1 MKENRN
7 NILTWL
13 TNPFYFWGGS
23 KLFVIGLAVL
33 LLHIPIGYYFGAR
46 FDGAIDMH
54 ITSRVSFLQVSL
66 DVLIAWLS
74 MALSFY
80 VSAKLFKAPVRFVD
94 IAGATALARVPLL
107 LSVFPGYL
115 FVPDAATVEEILAL
129 EGSDLYLLVAGSV
142 VLMVFIIWFFI
153 VLFNAFKINSNLKGW
168 KLASGFVMG
177 VIVAEAV
184 SLLIIRGFI
193 TGFV

>member
-7 NILTWL
+7 SILIWL
-13 TNPFYFWGGS
+13 TNPFHFWGGA

-33 LLHIPIGYYFGAR
+33 LLHIPTGYYFGAR

-54 ITSRVSFLQVSL
+54 ITRHVTFLQVSL
-66 DVLIAWLS
+66 DVLISWLS

-80 VSAKLFKAPVRFVD
+80 ASAKLFKAPVRFVD
-94 IAGATALARVPLL
+94 VAGATALARIPLL

-115 FVPDAATVEEILAL
+115 FTPDATTVEDIIAL
-129 EGSDLYLLVAGSV
+129 EGSELYLLIAGSLV
-142 VLMVFIIWFFI
+142 ILLFLIWFFI

-168 KLASGFVMG
+168 KLGIGFVMG
-177 VIVAEAV
+177 VIVAEAI
-184 SLLIIRGFI
+184 SLLLIRGLL
-193 TGFV
+193 TGIM